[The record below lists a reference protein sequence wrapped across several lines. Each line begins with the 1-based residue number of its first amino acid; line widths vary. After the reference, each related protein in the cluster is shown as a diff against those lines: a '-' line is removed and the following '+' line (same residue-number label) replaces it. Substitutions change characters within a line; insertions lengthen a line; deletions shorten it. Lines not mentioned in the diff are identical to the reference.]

1 MRGHKGF
8 TLIELL
14 IVVAIIAILAAIA
27 IPNFLAAQTRS
38 KVSRAKGEQN
48 MLATGLEAYFIDANV
63 YPSPGRGEFYPP
75 ESRDGSSGYGA
86 SDDGGL
92 VPYGLTTPVSY
103 ITAVPR
109 DPFKKNG
116 RGYYEYGGGPGYSG
130 GAGSAVAGAI
140 APDRNYSGIWPSS
153 GWIVT
158 SYGPDVVDGNIGSG
172 GSGAQS
178 NIALHEESCWSDSY
192 SMSSPD
198 NMQCNTSLPLINSG
212 LTYDPTNGTTSAGD
226 LWRRG
231 P

>member
-63 YPSPGRGEFYPP
+63 YPSPGRGDPFYAP
-75 ESRDGSSGYGA
+75 ESRDGAGTYAG
-86 SDDGGL
+86 DGGI
-92 VPYGLTTPVSY
+92 VPYALTTPVSY
-103 ITAVPR
+103 ITTVPR

-116 RGYYEYGGGPGYSG
+116 RGFYEYGGGPGVSG
-130 GAGSAVAGAI
+130 GGGRATIDLV
-140 APDRNYSGIWPSS
+140 NNNFSGIWPPS

-158 SYGPDVVDGNIGSG
+158 SYGPDVVDGNIGAG
-172 GSGAQS
+172 TGAQD
-178 NIALHEESCWSDSY
+178 LREESAWIDSY
-192 SMSSPD
+192 SMSAPD
-198 NMQCNTSLPLINSG
+198 NMLCDNAHPLSTSG
-212 LTYDPTNGTTSAGD
+212 FTYDPTNGTTSAGD
-226 LWRRG
+226 VWRRG

>member
-38 KVSRAKGEQN
+38 KVSRAKGEHN
-48 MLATGLEAYFIDANV
+48 MLATGLEAYFIDSNV
-63 YPSPGRGEFYPP
+63 YPSPGRGDFYPP
-75 ESRDGSSGYGA
+75 ESRDGTSGYA
-86 SDDGGL
+86 SGQDDGL

-103 ITAVPR
+103 ITTVPR

-116 RGYYEYGGGPGYSG
+116 RGFYEYGGGPGVSG
-130 GAGSAVAGAI
+130 GAGAATINVTT
-140 APDRNYSGIWPSS
+140 NNFSGIWPAA

-158 SYGPDVVDGNIGSG
+158 SYGPDVVDGNT
-172 GSGAQS
+172 GAGTG
-178 NIALHEESCWSDSY
+178 AGDLREESAWTDSY
-192 SMSSPD
+192 GTGSPD
-198 NMQCNTSLPLINSG
+198 NMLCSNSAPLLNSG
-212 LTYDPTNGTTSAGD
+212 FTYDPTNGTTSAGD